1 MVMLNVVK
9 RRTAEHQCNTLP
21 LQRYSGYSAVCSIDM
36 SAKIK
41 DQRLE
46 LLANTLVLNSAA
58 FHAAGQGCHLQGR
71 CDGCKS

>member
-41 DQRLE
+41 DQRSE